1 MVLMHPPAALA
12 GLVCLAVAA
21 GYVLVAVSAVLAWE
35 LRRSPAGTAALP
47 PVTVLKPLCG
57 AEPGLYA
64 HLRSYCEQEFPEYQ
78 IVFGVRDPAD
88 PALAVVERLVREFP
102 SLPIAIVVNPRL
114 HGSNYK
120 ISNLINMGAQ
130 ARHAVLVIADS
141 DTYVGPDYLRQV
153 TAPLLDRRVGLV
165 TCLYRDV
172 PTPRLWSRLGAMYI
186 NEWYMPSVLV
196 AWLFGHD
203 AYVSGQTQCLRVQ
216 TLQAIGGFSAMANHL
231 ADDYRMGELVRA
243 LGLRIV
249 LSHYLP
255 RACHEEPSYDSLRRH
270 ELRWMRTIH
279 VLQPLPFKLMCLSF
293 SLPLA
298 ALGLALTLGDP
309 TLARLA
315 WELSASALLARLVL
329 HLRGRWNGERSPFSD
344 LWLVPWRDLLILWV
358 WSRSFQSSRVS
369 WRGTEF
375 EVGSDGVMRRP
386 P

>member
-1 MVLMHPPAALA
+1 MVLMHPPAAFA

-21 GYVLVAVSAVLAWE
+21 GYAVVAVAAVLTWE
-35 LRRSPAGTAALP
+35 LRRIPDRAAALP

-57 AEPGLYA
+57 AEPSLYA

-78 IVFGVRDPAD
+78 IVFGVRDPGD

-102 SLPIAIVVNPRL
+102 ALPIDVVVNPRL

-120 ISNLINMGAQ
+120 ISNLINMSAR
-130 ARHAVLVIADS
+130 ARHAVLVVADS
-141 DTYVGPDYLRQV
+141 DTYVGPDYLRRV

-172 PTPRLWSRLGAMYI
+172 PTARLWSRLGAMYI

-203 AYVSGQTQCLRVQ
+203 GYVSGQTQCLRAQ
-216 TLQAIGGFSAMANHL
+216 TLQAIGGFPAMANHL
-231 ADDYRMGELVRA
+231 ADDYRMGKLVRA
-243 LGLRIV
+243 LGLSIV

-255 RACHEEPSYDSLRRH
+255 LACHEEPSYDSLCRH

-279 VLQPLPFKLMCLSF
+279 ILQPLGFRLMCLSF

-298 ALGLALTLGDP
+298 ALGLALALGDP

-315 WELSASALLARLVL
+315 WELAGSALLARLVL
-329 HLRGRWNGERSPFSD
+329 HLRGRWNGERSPFAD

-358 WSRSFQSSRVS
+358 WCRSFLSSRVS

-375 EVGSDGVMRRP
+375 EVGADGVMRRP